1 MSDFM
6 KRLRDSALENQK
18 RREEARETTDHEA
31 LLDAEREKNRQAAE
45 FLGMDENVVANCCGS
60 ICPHCEMFLDK
71 AIALEELGHSH
82 HLFMNPSQE
91 EVFNEALRIYRED
104 RHEYERRRGELMD
117 RMR

>member
-1 MSDFM
+1 MSDLI
-6 KRLRDSALENQK
+6 KRLRESALERQK
-18 RREEARETTDHEA
+18 ERERAKEAFDHEA
-31 LLDAEREKNRQAAE
+31 FIDGERDRNRQAAKY
-45 FLGMDENVVANCCGS
+45 LGMDENVVTNCCGS

-104 RHEYERRRGELMD
+104 RREYERRRMELMD